1 MIKECSLS
9 DCEELYNYQRKI
21 EAPYMFETG
30 FEDWKASMFFDVDGE
45 GRTLFREIK
54 TMVAYD
60 GNRIVGYIQ
69 YGNTA
74 FGFDD
79 SGEISDQVS
88 HPIIRMLY
96 FDEDYEKDGTGLLQM
111 ALDYFHGES
120 KIYAFFHYF
129 GMFCYARH
137 GKLFE
142 KYDDIQSLL
151 KKHGFV
157 VEHENVYYA
166 SEIKDISDSEIEV
179 IWKEQTSGGQQSAEF
194 RWKGKCIGECEI
206 HYIGSGEIA
215 YLRWIHINDDLQ
227 NNGQGSKC
235 MGGLRASL
243 KKMGIK
249 KLDTDTAI
257 NNVRAQHYYEK
268 NAFVKCGITKSFY
281 KKC

>member
-1 MIKECSLS
+1 
-9 DCEELYNYQRKI
+9 
-21 EAPYMFETG
+21 
-30 FEDWKASMFFDVDGE
+30 
-45 GRTLFREIK
+45 
-54 TMVAYD
+54 MVAYD

-129 GMFCYARH
+129 GMSCYARH

-179 IWKEQTSGGQQSAEF
+179 VWKEQTSGGQQSAEF

-227 NNGQGSKC
+227 NNGLGSKC
-235 MGGLRASL
+235 MGGL
-243 KKMGIK
+243 KKTRHRYGY
-249 KLDTDTAI
+249 
-257 NNVRAQHYYEK
+257 Q
-268 NAFVKCGITKSFY
+268 
-281 KKC
+281 